1 MLRFSFLTFVLMYF
15 CGSFFRTSIED
26 MLLHEVLHSFLPS
39 VHHAE
44 HPYYDGRE
52 DRPERTLTRG
62 CADGKVCHQDGDRQH
77 EIRRP
82 LNTDD
87 FGDNGPLNHRYT
99 DPT

>member
-1 MLRFSFLTFVLMYF
+1 MLRFSFLMCLLMYF

-26 MLLHEVLHSFLPS
+26 MLFHEALQSIFPAAHHS
-39 VHHAE
+39 E
-44 HPYYDGRE
+44 RRYNDGRE

-62 CADGKVCHQDGDRQH
+62 CADGDVCHQGQR

-82 LNTDD
+82 QHTDD
-87 FGDNGPLNHRYT
+87 FGDNGPLDRRYA